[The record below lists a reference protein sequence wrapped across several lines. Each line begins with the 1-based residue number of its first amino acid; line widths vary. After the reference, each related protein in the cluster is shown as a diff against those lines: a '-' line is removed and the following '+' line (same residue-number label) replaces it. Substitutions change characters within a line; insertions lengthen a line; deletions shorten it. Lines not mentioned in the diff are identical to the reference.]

1 MMDGKLTSQPDSAQQ
16 ASGGCGLDRR
26 DFLGAGV
33 AAVATALTGCGTLSK
48 EEFLQHNFQELSKEE
63 VLSVIAR
70 LEKEYK
76 AKYGRDVKVGTTPA
90 MPGVIFGYALDLSR
104 CIGCRRCVHACVKEN
119 NQSRS
124 PEVQWIRVLE
134 LDKDVVSL
142 EEVFMAYYT
151 KDGERRTTTP
161 TRCPARATSTCRSSA
176 SSARSRPV

>member
-1 MMDGKLTSQPDSAQQ
+1 MTDRKLTSLPEGPETP
-16 ASGGCGLDRR
+16 GGCGLDRR

-76 AKYGRDVKVGTTPA
+76 AKYGRDVKVGTTPP

-134 LDKDVVSL
+134 LDK
-142 EEVFMAYYT
+142 EEG
-151 KDGERRTTTP
+151 GEQRGTAHGSP
-161 TRCPARATSTCRSSA
+161 VWVGGRAAGVATESPNIAISV
-176 SSARSRPV
+176 ARSG